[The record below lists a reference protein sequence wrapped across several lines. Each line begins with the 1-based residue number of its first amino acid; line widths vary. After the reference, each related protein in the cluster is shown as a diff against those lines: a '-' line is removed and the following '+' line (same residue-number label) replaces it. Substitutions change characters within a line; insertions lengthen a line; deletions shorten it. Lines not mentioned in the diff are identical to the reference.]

1 VEETVERVVDVV
13 ALGSDAAEH
22 GLELVGVVQV
32 QDLGLDAH
40 KLSSMPS

>member
-1 VEETVERVVDVV
+1 MMDVV
-13 ALGSDAAEH
+13 ALGPDATEH
-22 GLELVGVVQV
+22 GLELVRTLQV